1 MKITR
6 GMNSYSIAKM
16 VLEELSSLRPKSVN
30 KLACRHKEQAEES
43 LARSEE
49 QLLKTNQG

>member
-6 GMNSYSIAKM
+6 GMNSYSIAKT
-16 VLEELSSLRPKSVN
+16 VLEELSFLRPKSVN